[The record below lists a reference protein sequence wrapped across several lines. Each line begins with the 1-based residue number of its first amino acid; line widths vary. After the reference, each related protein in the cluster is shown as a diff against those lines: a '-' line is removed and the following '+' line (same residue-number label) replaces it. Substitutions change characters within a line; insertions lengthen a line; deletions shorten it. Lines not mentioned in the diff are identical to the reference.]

1 MNHFSG
7 IYGHESI
14 KKLLETAVK
23 TGRIG
28 HAYIFC
34 GPLGVGRYTTARAF
48 AAEAAET
55 DLRQHPDIITVTNG
69 LYGVESKSDS
79 ILVDTVTEMRKD
91 IFIKPYSAERKI
103 YIVPKA
109 DTMNAASQN
118 KLLKVLEEPPGY
130 CTIIMIAENL
140 NKFLPTIL
148 SRVSV
153 VKFSALPNKTVS
165 DFLIDKYGLSDEEAA
180 AKAVMSNGS
189 IGRAAELID
198 SPRPAALRKETIDS
212 FMELLGSENKNIY
225 KFAKFLKSEK
235 DDLGFIFSVLKSFF
249 EDFVHLKFGLAD
261 EMVNVDKT
269 AEMRKLANVVTK
281 RAAVQFLDITLKY
294 ERIAAANTNLR
305 ISMFCL
311 ACEYWEEIHG
321 RDYRSTI

>member
-1 MNHFSG
+1 M
-7 IYGHESI
+7 
-14 KKLLETAVK
+14 
-23 TGRIG
+23 
-28 HAYIFC
+28 
-34 GPLGVGRYTTARAF
+34 
-48 AAEAAET
+48 
-55 DLRQHPDIITVTNG
+55 
-69 LYGVESKSDS
+69 
-79 ILVDTVTEMRKD
+79 
-91 IFIKPYSAERKI
+91 
-103 YIVPKA
+103 
-109 DTMNAASQN
+109 
-118 KLLKVLEEPPGY
+118 
-130 CTIIMIAENL
+130 
-140 NKFLPTIL
+140 PTIL
-148 SRVSV
+148 SRASI

-165 DFLIDKYGLSDEEAA
+165 DFLIDKYKLSDEEAA

-198 SPRPAALRKETIDS
+198 SPRPAMLRKETIDG
-212 FMELLGSENKNIY
+212 FMGLLGSENRNIY
-225 KFAKFLKSEK
+225 NFAKFLKSEK
-235 DDLGFIFSVLKSFF
+235 DDLSFIFSVLKSFF

-269 AEMRKLANVVTK
+269 AEMRKLANVATK